1 MKSDAKVAAKAAAKS
16 AAKGT
21 ARVAAKSAAK
31 AKPAAKGK
39 GKALANRSPVVD
51 QFLAQLKH
59 PLKAEVERVRE
70 IILGANPAITEQIK
84 WRAPSFCINGD
95 DRVTFRLNPPRDVQ
109 LIFHRGA
116 KVKDT
121 TGFSFTDESG
131 LMTWLAPDR
140 ATVSFQDMP
149 EIESSRV
156 ALAALVDR
164 WMKATA

>member
-1 MKSDAKVAAKAAAKS
+1 MAKAATK
-16 AAKGT
+16 T
-21 ARVAAKSAAK
+21 ATKTATK
-31 AKPAAKGK
+31 AK
-39 GKALANRSPVVD
+39 GKALANRSAVVD

-59 PLKAEVERVRE
+59 PLKAEVARVRE

-95 DRVTFRLNPPRDVQ
+95 DRVTFRLQPPRDVQ

-140 ATVSFQDMP
+140 ATVSFQDMA
-149 EIESSRV
+149 EIEASRA

-164 WMKATA
+164 WVKATA